1 MKMKLLPASL
11 ITLVLLSGCQTMTHL
26 IDASDTT
33 SNITTSLSYADFNSA
48 ANRMADQIIASPLLV
63 HPQSAQGGRYILNIS
78 NIQNDTMQRIDTDQL
93 VKTMRVRMLNSGKF
107 LVTTA
112 FDGSDSMTKDSR
124 TLADSAMVKQSSVKK
139 NGTVLAPDFSLA
151 GKIMQRNS
159 SLDNG
164 DTRIEYYFQLQ
175 MTNLENGLSYW
186 EGEEVIGKVS
196 GSDTV
201 SW

>member
-11 ITLVLLSGCQTMTHL
+11 ITLVLLSGCQTATHL

-33 SNITTSLSYADFNSA
+33 TNITTSLSYADFNSA

-107 LVTTA
+107 VVTAA
-112 FDGSDSMTKDSR
+112 FDGSDSMIKDSR
-124 TLADSAMVKQSSVKK
+124 TLTDSAMVKQSSVKK
-139 NGTVLAPDFSLA
+139 NGTVVAADYSLA